1 MVGRFGAGG
10 REVEVGVGGARD
22 GAHDNTKP
30 QQLATMQQRHASAS
44 DDVSVSAPV
53 PAPRLTKA
61 APPPQSNTRVFAVG
75 VGIALVL
82 GAAAFLIPRLR
93 MTAAAFA
100 GAALLIYIR
109 FLVFRSE
116 PVIPF
121 LGRGMRSVLA
131 GGKGG
136 RRPRTGGPKA
146 D

>member
-1 MVGRFGAGG
+1 VGGG

-53 PAPRLTKA
+53 PAPRLTRA
-61 APPPQSNTRVFAVG
+61 APLPPRAQSSSTVVLIAVG

-82 GAAAFLIPRLR
+82 GAAALLIPRLR